1 MRIGDPVW
9 LRGAKKGGEP
19 FELGQVTNV
28 QQNGARVTVA
38 DASGAER
45 AFDAANADVFISS
58 QPGGEHRARPLWAN
72 TSTRQRARWT
82 PISREKLTP
91 KFLRG
96 RVDAFPPNLVNDG
109 PRVACVPCARPT
121 LC

>member
-38 DASGAER
+38 DASGA
-45 AFDAANADVFISS
+45 D
-58 QPGGEHRARPLWAN
+58 
-72 TSTRQRARWT
+72 
-82 PISREKLTP
+82 
-91 KFLRG
+91 
-96 RVDAFPPNLVNDG
+96 
-109 PRVACVPCARPT
+109 
-121 LC
+121 

>member
-1 MRIGDPVW
+1 MEVVTTKMRIGDPVW

-45 AFDAANADVFISS
+45 AFDAANADYF
-58 QPGGEHRARPLWAN
+58 QP
-72 TSTRQRARWT
+72 TR
-82 PISREKLTP
+82 
-91 KFLRG
+91 RG
-96 RVDAFPPNLVNDG
+96 AP
-109 PRVACVPCARPT
+109 RPT
-121 LC
+121 TVG